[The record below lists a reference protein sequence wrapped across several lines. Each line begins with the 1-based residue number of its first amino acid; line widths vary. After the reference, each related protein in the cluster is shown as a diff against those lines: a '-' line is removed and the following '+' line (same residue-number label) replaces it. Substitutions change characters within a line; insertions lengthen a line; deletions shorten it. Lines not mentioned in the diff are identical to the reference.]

1 MITIFY
7 TCLYLFLY
15 QFSGVDMKY
24 YIFLGISIIVVT
36 KGLNGFK
43 FVPLKY
49 LKIFEMKYSFQ
60 NLLELFACIIFI
72 GYYYI
77 NVGILMKVDS
87 IITLPSLII
96 FSIFH
101 ALLQSVKKIIMYSV
115 IVVLFS
121 MIIGL
126 EIISIILEK
135 NINFKYVEKYDI
147 YEILSGFID
156 KYRFQAL

>member
-15 QFSGVDMKY
+15 QCSGVDMKY

-96 FSIFH
+96 FF
-101 ALLQSVKKIIMYSV
+101 Y
-115 IVVLFS
+115 FS
-121 MIIGL
+121 CFIT
-126 EIISIILEK
+126 ECEK
-135 NINFKYVEKYDI
+135 DNHV
-147 YEILSGFID
+147 
-156 KYRFQAL
+156 